1 MLSKAGGSLGQS
13 GSVAWNFDRM
23 GIILIEESV
32 IEEDQIFNISIENDA
47 KDFKL
52 EDGYYKLFFDHNVLY
67 QKIEL
72 IEKIP
77 IEVDSSFIAF
87 VPKDFIKVSEE
98 EGVKVEKLIDAL
110 DDLEDVQNIYSNYEI
125 EQSS

>member
-1 MLSKAGGSLGQS
+1 
-13 GSVAWNFDRM
+13 M
-23 GIILIEESV
+23 GIILIEEAI
-32 IEEDQIFNISIENDA
+32 IEEDQIFNVSIENDA

-98 EGVKVEKLIDAL
+98 EGAKVEKLIDAL
-110 DDLEDVQNIYSNYEI
+110 DDLEDVQNVYSNYEI
-125 EQSS
+125 EQSL

>member
-1 MLSKAGGSLGQS
+1 
-13 GSVAWNFDRM
+13 
-23 GIILIEESV
+23 
-32 IEEDQIFNISIENDA
+32 
-47 KDFKL
+47 
-52 EDGYYKLFFDHNVLY
+52 
-67 QKIEL
+67 
-72 IEKIP
+72 
-77 IEVDSSFIAF
+77 